1 MPPVYSV
8 GAGGVDPWP
17 LAPWQ
22 DPPMR
27 IGATLAFDGGRGRG
41 MAELAAAAQR
51 AEAVGLDSLWFP
63 EHVVFVQDARS
74 QYPYGTLAMGKRP
87 GVYDPLVAM
96 TVAAGVTS
104 RVRLGTG
111 VLILPQREPLT
122 LAQQVVALDHAS
134 GGRVDLGIGVG
145 WLREEFDALGVP
157 WARRGARADEYVAA
171 LRTAW
176 RDEVSAFHGE
186 FTSFAGVL
194 AYPKPVQ
201 AGGPPILVG
210 GNTPAALAR
219 ARELGDGWFGWALS
233 VEEVAAALAELGGV
247 PATVGLAWPRPLE
260 GLVEYA
266 RALAELG
273 VQELVVA
280 PGARD
285 ATLHDRLGEL
295 ADTVAAAVR

>member
-1 MPPVYSV
+1 
-8 GAGGVDPWP
+8 
-17 LAPWQ
+17 
-22 DPPMR
+22 MR

-41 MAELAAAAQR
+41 MAELAEASER

-63 EHVVFVQDARS
+63 EHVVFVEGARS

-87 GVYDPLVAM
+87 GVYDPLIAM

-122 LAQQVVALDHAS
+122 LAQQVVAVDHAS

-145 WLREEFDALGVP
+145 WLREEFEALGVP

-176 RDEVSAFHGE
+176 RDEVSNLTGE
-186 FTSFAGVL
+186 FSSFAGVL
-194 AYPKPVQ
+194 AYPKPAQ

-210 GNTPAALAR
+210 GNTPAALDR
-219 ARELGDGWFGWALS
+219 ARRLGDGWFGWALT
-233 VEEVAAALAELGGV
+233 VDEVATAIDALGGV
-247 PATVGLAWPRPLE
+247 PATVGLAWPRPFDA
-260 GLVEYA
+260 LVDYA
-266 RALAELG
+266 KALAQLG
-273 VQELVVA
+273 VRELVVA
-280 PGARD
+280 PGTRD
-285 ATLHDRLGEL
+285 VPLGDRLAGL
-295 ADTVAAAVR
+295 AEALDGVRASTGDG